1 MEMVTGDPNLR
12 DSSHYN
18 TSLGRRI
25 EEKIVGFTVS
35 FLMVEFGGEGRRC
48 SLESEE
54 DSMSLNILQFKVF
67 FVHTHSQGFLKEAHL
82 LGLRVFVYVQVF
94 LG

>member
-12 DSSHYN
+12 DISHFN

-25 EEKIVGFTVS
+25 EEKLTGFTVS
-35 FLMVEFGGEGRRC
+35 SLMVEFSGERRRC

-54 DSMSLNILQFKVF
+54 DPMSSSILQFKVF
-67 FVHTHSQGFLKEAHL
+67 FVHTHSQGFLNEAHL
-82 LGLRVFVYVQVF
+82 LGLRVFVYAQVF

>member
-1 MEMVTGDPNLR
+1 MATGDPNLR
-12 DSSHYN
+12 DISHYN

-25 EEKIVGFTVS
+25 EEKIAGFTVS
-35 FLMVEFGGEGRRC
+35 SLMFSGERRRC

-54 DSMSLNILQFKVF
+54 DPMSLNILQFKVF
-67 FVHTHSQGFLKEAHL
+67 SVHTHSQGFLKEAHL
-82 LGLRVFVYVQVF
+82 LGLRVFVYAQVF

>member
-1 MEMVTGDPNLR
+1 MATGDPNLR
-12 DSSHYN
+12 DISHYN

-25 EEKIVGFTVS
+25 EEKIAGFTDS
-35 FLMVEFGGEGRRC
+35 SLMAEFSGERRRC

-54 DSMSLNILQFKVF
+54 HPMSLNILQFKVF
-67 FVHTHSQGFLKEAHL
+67 SVHTHSQGFLKEAHL
-82 LGLRVFVYVQVF
+82 LGLRVFVYAQVF

>member
-1 MEMVTGDPNLR
+1 MATGDPNLR
-12 DSSHYN
+12 DISHYN

-25 EEKIVGFTVS
+25 EEKIAGLTVS
-35 FLMVEFGGEGRRC
+35 SLMVEFSGERRC

-54 DSMSLNILQFKVF
+54 HPMSLNILQFKVF
-67 FVHTHSQGFLKEAHL
+67 SVHTHSQGFLKEAHL
-82 LGLRVFVYVQVF
+82 LGLRVFVYAQVF

>member
-12 DSSHYN
+12 DISHFN

-25 EEKIVGFTVS
+25 EEKLAGFTVS
-35 FLMVEFGGEGRRC
+35 SLMVEFTGERRTC

-54 DSMSLNILQFKVF
+54 DPMSLSILQSKVF
-67 FVHTHSQGFLKEAHL
+67 SVHKAF
-82 LGLRVFVYVQVF
+82 
-94 LG
+94 